1 MMDRALPVETYE
13 QLFAR
18 LQTVV
23 ARLEQGDLAL
33 ADMLEMYQEGTRLA
47 VACQHLIE
55 AAELQVREL
64 SRSNDAED

>member
-1 MMDRALPVETYE
+1 MDKALPVETYE

-18 LQTVV
+18 LQEIV

-33 ADMLEMYQEGTRLA
+33 AEMLAMYQEGTRLA
-47 VACQHLIE
+47 AACQQLID

-64 SRSNDAED
+64 SSSNDVED